1 MNTLTNKGWGL
12 SGNQLKILALVTMTC
27 DHVGKQLLPD
37 LVFLQILG
45 RLSFPIFAYMIA
57 EGCLYTKNRAKYL
70 LSMLSLAAACQLVYF
85 FALGSLYQCVLV
97 TFSLSIGLI
106 YLLDHAVKRKSLGAW
121 GLAVIGFLV
130 VCGIIFGLPKLLPDT
145 DFHIDFGLW
154 GVLLP
159 VCVWLG
165 RSKASKLALMT
176 ADMLLLS
183 LSMGG
188 VQWYCFAA
196 VAFLA
201 LYNGTRGKL
210 RLKYLFYIYYPL
222 HLAVIYLISLL
233 LS

>member
-1 MNTLTNKGWGL
+1 MNSLRENGFGL
-12 SGNQLKILALVTMTC
+12 NGNQLKILALITMTC

-37 LVFLQILG
+37 WTFLQILG

-57 EGCLYTKNRAKYL
+57 EGCTYTKNRAKYL
-70 LSMLSLAAACQLVYF
+70 LSMLSLAAICQIVYF

-106 YLLDHAVKRKSLGAW
+106 YLLDRAIKRKTPGAW
-121 GLAVIGFLV
+121 ALAGVGFLAVL
-130 VCGIIFGLPKLLPDT
+130 GIVFGVPRLLPGT
-145 DFHIDFGLW
+145 DFHVDYGLW

-165 RSKASKLALMT
+165 RTKPWKLMLMT
-176 ADMLLLS
+176 ADLILLS

-188 VQWYCFAA
+188 VQWYCLPT
-196 VAFLA
+196 VLFLA

-210 RLKYLFYIYYPL
+210 RMKYLFYIYYPA
-222 HLAVIYLISLL
+222 HLVAIYLIGYALI
-233 LS
+233 